1 MSGMFGCDLTE
12 SYLDKM
18 YDDLSKEQ
26 MRLLTDMKNTKDAD
40 GEIKQQDIQKQ
51 LSFLNTLMI
60 NTLRLRNL
68 KKKISLRA
76 NL

>member
-1 MSGMFGCDLTE
+1 MSGIFGCDLTE

-51 LSFLNTLMI
+51 LSFLNTLML

-68 KKKISLRA
+68 KKKIALRA